1 MGKTTSPALQI
12 EHVPIG
18 SLRPDPANPR
28 RISDQELEALTR
40 SIQQFG
46 LVDPII
52 ARHDDKIVM
61 PPGVGGSNF
70 TTLLS
75 RRAARQRHACGR
87 EKWEGGV

>member
-1 MGKTTSPALQI
+1 MGKDTAPELRI
-12 EHVPIG
+12 EHI
-18 SLRPDPANPR
+18 STDHLCPDPANPR
-28 RISDQELEALTR
+28 RITDAELEALTR

-87 EKWEGGV
+87 EKWQGGV

>member
-1 MGKTTSPALQI
+1 MGKDTEPALRI
-12 EHVPIG
+12 EHVPIDD
-18 SLRPDPANPR
+18 LRPDPANPR
-28 RISDQELEALTR
+28 RISEQELEALTR

-61 PPGVGGSNF
+61 PPGVGGIES
-70 TTLLS
+70 LEPLPPG
-75 RRAARQRHACGR
+75 AARQRHACGR